1 MCENLIQKYAEKFS
15 IPPNLLKAQIK
26 VESNFDFDAISPEG
40 AIGFMQIMPD
50 TAADLG
56 VAEADL
62 YDPEKNIAC
71 GSEYLKIQFDHF
83 NEIPDLNER
92 WKFAL
97 GAYNGGRG
105 YINKALQLARQ
116 FEKRTISQPGH
127 WQQWIFA
134 SQKLSSKFCKVRGKH
149 PDWKQIQ
156 IYVAK
161 VWRIFKQYEAEQNV

>member
-1 MCENLIQKYAEKFS
+1 MYEKIIKKFSEKFS
-15 IPPNLLKAQIK
+15 IPQNLLRAVIK
-26 VESNFDFDAISPEG
+26 VESDFDYAAISPVG
-40 AIGFMQIMPD
+40 AIGLMQIMPD

-56 VAEADL
+56 FPENSL

-71 GSEYLKIQFDHF
+71 GAEYLHEQYIHF
-83 NEIPDLNER
+83 EEIKDETER

-97 GAYNGGRG
+97 AAYNGGRG

-116 FEKRTISQPGH
+116 FEKRAISQSGR

-134 SQKLSSKFCKVRGKH
+134 SQKLQSKYCKIRGKH

-156 IYVAK
+156 NYVGK
-161 VWRIFKQYEAEQNV
+161 VWRQYRIYEAQVDV